1 MKEEILFGTYTKKTS
16 KGIYYATLDTE
27 EKTISEPKPVVGL
40 QSPTYM
46 KVTNKKTLVSV
57 AKKDDLGGIAAFDAK
72 NSAFTFY
79 DEALTPGANPCYVGF
94 DEKRQ
99 LIFTANYHKGQIDV
113 YKINADQALS
123 LTDKIGRA
131 HV

>member
-57 AKKDDLGGIAAFDAK
+57 AKKTILAE
-72 NSAFTFY
+72 SLH
-79 DEALTPGANPCYVGF
+79 LT
-94 DEKRQ
+94 Q
-99 LIFTANYHKGQIDV
+99 
-113 YKINADQALS
+113 KIRHLRFMTK
-123 LTDKIGRA
+123 L
-131 HV
+131 